1 MSTCHL
7 RVPCNSAAWEVY
19 AMPSLHAISELA
31 AHMACP
37 HYMQAW
43 NLHGICH
50 AIIIC
55 KPWRLLDYMPYP
67 HYMQFSSLLCT
78 CHAIII
84 YNFWACGIYAMP
96 SLHVILELMRHM
108 PYQHFM
114 QVWSG
119 WGICHTIIEYI
130 FWACEVYA
138 IASTITVNY
147 IVLVHITLYYIWLHC
162 ILSLTGPMSL
172 KPWCLHD
179 IFHILIAFTSGIW
192 MGICYAIIACS
203 SVACEICFTYCSME
217 FLSLWHMSHAIII
230 CNPGAC
236 MANDMSPLYVIL
248 EYTGHM
254 PCHN

>member
-1 MSTCHL
+1 MSICHL
-7 RVPCNSAAWEVY
+7 RVPCNFAAWEVY
-19 AMPSLHAISELA
+19 AMPILHAISELV

-114 QVWSG
+114 QVWGG

-130 FWACEVYA
+130 FWACEA
-138 IASTITVNY
+138 CDIASNITVNY
-147 IVLVHITLYYIWLHC
+147 IVLVHITLYCIWLHY
-162 ILSLTGPMSL
+162 IAFQALQAIWVLSLG
-172 KPWCLHD
+172 
-179 IFHILIAFTSGIW
+179 AFKI
-192 MGICYAIIACS
+192 YAIS
-203 SVACEICFTYCSME
+203 SLHS
-217 FLSLWHMSHAIII
+217 
-230 CNPGAC
+230 
-236 MANDMSPLYVIL
+236 IL
-248 EYTGHM
+248 EFGWAYAMLLLHVVLWLVRYVSHIVLWNSWAYDTCPM
-254 PCHN
+254 PSLYAILELAWQMTCHHYM